1 MLIGDGQWAVTDI
14 KISTADINSF
24 WNRIQYNNSHHV
36 GSLRSMHNG
45 NILGVIIMLL
55 LKNSVIKDCES
66 LLIHSY
72 LMLWLLLLNEDS
84 KGNKT
89 KANMIISVAPQT
101 CVK

>member
-1 MLIGDGQWAVTDI
+1 
-14 KISTADINSF
+14 
-24 WNRIQYNNSHHV
+24 
-36 GSLRSMHNG
+36 MHNG
-45 NILGVIIMLL
+45 NILGVIIILL
-55 LKNSVIKDCES
+55 LKTSVIKNCES

-89 KANMIISVAPQT
+89 KANMIISVATQT

>member
-1 MLIGDGQWAVTDI
+1 
-14 KISTADINSF
+14 
-24 WNRIQYNNSHHV
+24 
-36 GSLRSMHNG
+36 MHNG
-45 NILGVIIMLL
+45 NILGVIMMLL
-55 LKNSVIKDCES
+55 LKTSVIKNGES

-89 KANMIISVAPQT
+89 KANMIISVALQT